1 MKILSV
7 IATLNSFVNKK
18 SIPTKIINLNKDL
31 IAKFIAEN
39 SNSSID
45 KVEFPSKSEHTKNVP
60 FHKKKDESKKSNY
73 RPVSIL
79 SNYSKLYENLMYNQ
93 IYQYFDKMLFRS

>member
-45 KVEFPSKSEHTKNVP
+45 KVEFLLNQNIPKMSHFIKRKIRAKNP
-60 FHKKKDESKKSNY
+60 IID
-73 RPVSIL
+73 
-79 SNYSKLYENLMYNQ
+79 Q
-93 IYQYFDKMLFRS
+93 